1 MAVGRTPDVSGELT
15 MSGDSMSTATI
26 EVQLTTITS
35 DRPRRDPAIQTSL
48 QTSTFPTATFELTE
62 PVALPSTP
70 TEGASYDVTA
80 KGNLT
85 IHGVSK
91 PVEIALQAKL
101 QNGVIVVVG
110 TTPFTFSEFG
120 LTPPRAPVVL
130 SVADHGTIEFQLF
143 FTKADA

>member
-1 MAVGRTPDVSGELT
+1 MVS
-15 MSGDSMSTATI
+15 A
-26 EVQLTTITS
+26 
-35 DRPRRDPAIQTSL
+35 
-48 QTSTFPTATFELTE
+48 
-62 PVALPSTP
+62 
-70 TEGASYDVTA
+70 
-80 KGNLT
+80 
-85 IHGVSK
+85 K

-101 QNGVIVVVG
+101 VNGVIVVVG